1 MFNIVHDG
9 QPSEMRPLTHQ
20 VKGIKA
26 SFVNAKTKPKKRKR
40 MLAIIKLNQNKQS
53 MLSYSTGL
61 IVSDQRAYSLHSP
74 LLSQLSKQDG
84 FFLIENEKLGIV
96 ATGATELEAQQEFA
110 RKFDFIYQQYNSLSD
125 EQLTLR
131 VKGIKVILNT
141 IVKEINLK

>member
-1 MFNIVHDG
+1 
-9 QPSEMRPLTHQ
+9 
-20 VKGIKA
+20 
-26 SFVNAKTKPKKRKR
+26 